1 MSDLA
6 SLVSYQYPVHQIS
19 ADYKPLQAGETLYL
33 VVYRDTTDE
42 VNFTLVNV
50 VSAHLLN
57 TILQQGVATIDS
69 LSRMMV
75 EAMPQLDV
83 QQITESLQQVLQ
95 QLLKQ
100 EILFSVVES
109 PPYP

>member
-1 MSDLA
+1 
-6 SLVSYQYPVHQIS
+6 V
-19 ADYKPLQAGETLYL
+19 YL
-33 VVYRDTTDE
+33 VVYRDATDE
-42 VNFTLVNV
+42 VNFTLINA

-57 TILQQGVATIDS
+57 TIMQQGVATVDL
-69 LSRMMV
+69 LSETMI

-100 EILFSVVES
+100 EILLPADE
-109 PPYP
+109 